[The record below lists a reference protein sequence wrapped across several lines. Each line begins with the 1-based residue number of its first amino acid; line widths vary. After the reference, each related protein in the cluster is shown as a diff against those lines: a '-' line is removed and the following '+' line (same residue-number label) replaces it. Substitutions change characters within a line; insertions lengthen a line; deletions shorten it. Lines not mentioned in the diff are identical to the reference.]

1 MARPRKA
8 QSEKLI
14 PVKVCL
20 RPDRF
25 DQLDRQ
31 ARAARTPLSTY
42 LRERLDPRFR
52 EPKTRTALNLP

>member
-8 QSEKLI
+8 HDEKLI

-31 ARAARTPLSTY
+31 ARAANRPLSTY

-52 EPKTRTALNLP
+52 EPETRKSLNLR